1 MSFTCG
7 NLSIFFSN
15 VKKTSRDMRQQKIYE
30 ANDKMITLIKD
41 NYNVLQSLGC
51 FGISLGF
58 GDKTVSQV
66 CEEQQVDTTTF
77 LAVVNYTINGERP
90 DIASLNLS
98 LPTLLRYLKASHDYY
113 TGFQLPF
120 IRKELNDA
128 IDPTNNLGKLIMKL
142 YDQYSHSITSH
153 MKYEERNVFPY
164 VEQLM
169 NGTPDPAYDI
179 DTYSKHHSQET
190 DKLYELKS
198 IIIKYLPAD
207 GLHNNKLSATLY
219 DIYNNEDWLRLHAEV
234 EEYFLIPAIRQIEE
248 KKQKRRHRHEDIRHV
263 AEVGRRQRA
272 PWRTRERGHRGARA
286 GNVKQAD
293 CRPPLHIDQHGHN
306 PPPQHSPQAADPQR
320 GRPHHLRHREQ
331 SG

>member
-1 MSFTCG
+1 
-7 NLSIFFSN
+7 
-15 VKKTSRDMRQQKIYE
+15 MRQQKIYE

-90 DIASLNLS
+90 DISSLNLS

-179 DTYSKHHSQET
+179 DTYSKHHGQET
-190 DKLYELKS
+190 DKLYEL
-198 IIIKYLPAD
+198 
-207 GLHNNKLSATLY
+207 
-219 DIYNNEDWLRLHAEV
+219 
-234 EEYFLIPAIRQIEE
+234 
-248 KKQKRRHRHEDIRHV
+248 
-263 AEVGRRQRA
+263 
-272 PWRTRERGHRGARA
+272 
-286 GNVKQAD
+286 
-293 CRPPLHIDQHGHN
+293 
-306 PPPQHSPQAADPQR
+306 
-320 GRPHHLRHREQ
+320 
-331 SG
+331 